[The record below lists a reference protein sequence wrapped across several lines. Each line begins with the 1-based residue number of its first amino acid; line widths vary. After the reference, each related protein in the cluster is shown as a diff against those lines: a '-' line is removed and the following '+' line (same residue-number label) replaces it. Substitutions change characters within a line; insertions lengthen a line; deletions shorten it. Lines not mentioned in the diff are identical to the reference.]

1 MKVLVVEDDEFIGKV
16 IKEYL
21 EMKEGEVDYF
31 SSPLEA
37 LEKTSPTYYDVLLL
51 DINMPE
57 MDGYTFYKEF
67 TRWGHE
73 IPVIFITAY
82 SDIDHIE
89 KAFNC
94 GAVDYIKKPFDLRE
108 LELRIKRV
116 IYPSTRKVYIT
127 PNYSF
132 DVKELKLY
140 YKGEEVE
147 LTPNEQAFLEI
158 LLKNIGKVVEI
169 EQIKDYVWKGK
180 SVCDNTLRSQVR
192 KLRNKLKE
200 NFIKNVRG
208 TGYKIEKSPEVVEGK
223 LVSQQ

>member
-1 MKVLVVEDDEFIGKV
+1 MKVLVVEDDLFIGKV

-21 EMKEGEVDYF
+21 EMKEAEVDYY
-31 SSPLEA
+31 SSPIKA
-37 LEKTSPTYYDVLLL
+37 LEETSPNYYDILLL
-51 DINMPE
+51 DINMPQ

-67 TRWGHE
+67 THWGQE

-82 SDIDHIE
+82 SDIDHME
-89 KAFNC
+89 KAFNV

-116 IYPSTRKVYIT
+116 LYPSTRKVYIT
-127 PNYSF
+127 SNYSF
-132 DVKELKLY
+132 DVKDLKLY
-140 YKGEEVE
+140 YHNEEVE

-158 LLKNIGKVVEI
+158 LLKNLGKVVEI

-180 SVCDNTLRSQVR
+180 TVCDNTLRSQVR

-208 TGYKIEKSPEVVEGK
+208 TGYKIEKLVEMRENNIPK
-223 LVSQQ
+223 